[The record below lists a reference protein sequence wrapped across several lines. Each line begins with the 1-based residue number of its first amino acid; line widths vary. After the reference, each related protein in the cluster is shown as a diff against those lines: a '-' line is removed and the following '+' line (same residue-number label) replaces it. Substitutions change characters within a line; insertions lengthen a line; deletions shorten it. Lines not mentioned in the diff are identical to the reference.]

1 MWTVLNSV
9 LSTVLLGEA
18 RDLDKQPQCI
28 PSFMDCTSC
37 STVTIKQVKKRKEYS
52 PRTLPFLQVG
62 AGQDCRT
69 GFIDS
74 KTGGKQ
80 TRTRGA
86 STCQRLLSTN
96 KNFYG
101 TCADKMPFCCTFD
114 VQRYLQPSRKFLTE
128 VAWARLSPLL
138 CCGDCQGCEHSL
150 PQCLSFFFA
159 VAKNDGLLD
168 ETRS

>member
-52 PRTLPFLQVG
+52 PRTLSFLLVG

-69 GFIDS
+69 FRRFENWRETNTCPRR
-74 KTGGKQ
+74 KRMPAVTLNKQ
-80 TRTRGA
+80 KFLWNMRRQDA
-86 STCQRLLSTN
+86 
-96 KNFYG
+96 
-101 TCADKMPFCCTFD
+101 PCTFD
-114 VQRYLQPSRKFLTE
+114 VQRLLQPSGKFLTE
-128 VAWARLSPLL
+128 VASARLSSLL

-150 PQCLSFFFA
+150 PQCSSFFFA
-159 VAKNDGLLD
+159 VAKNDGVLD

>member
-52 PRTLPFLQVG
+52 HPTLPFLQVG
-62 AGQDCRT
+62 AGQDCRAFHRFENWRET
-69 GFIDS
+69 NTYPRR
-74 KTGGKQ
+74 KRMPAVTLNKQ
-80 TRTRGA
+80 KFLWNMRRQDA
-86 STCQRLLSTN
+86 
-96 KNFYG
+96 
-101 TCADKMPFCCTFD
+101 PTFD
-114 VQRYLQPSRKFLTE
+114 VQRHLEPSRKFLTE
-128 VAWARLSPLL
+128 VAWARLSSLL
-138 CCGDCQGCEHSL
+138 CCGDCQGCEHPL
-150 PQCLSFFFA
+150 PQCSSFFFA

>member
-52 PRTLPFLQVG
+52 HPTLPFLQVG

-69 GFIDS
+69 FHRFENWRETNTYPRR
-74 KTGGKQ
+74 KRMPAVTLNKQ
-80 TRTRGA
+80 
-86 STCQRLLSTN
+86 
-96 KNFYG
+96 
-101 TCADKMPFCCTFD
+101 
-114 VQRYLQPSRKFLTE
+114 KFLWNMRRQD
-128 VAWARLSPLL
+128 APLL
-138 CCGDCQGCEHSL
+138 Y
-150 PQCLSFFFA
+150 
-159 VAKNDGLLD
+159 V
-168 ETRS
+168 

>member
-28 PSFMDCTSC
+28 PSFMDCTSY
-37 STVTIKQVKKRKEYS
+37 STVTIKQIKKRKEYS

-62 AGQDCRT
+62 VEQDCRT

-86 STCQRLLSTN
+86 SACQRLLSTN

-101 TCADKMPFCCTFD
+101 TCAARC
-114 VQRYLQPSRKFLTE
+114 PSA
-128 VAWARLSPLL
+128 VRLMFRGICSPLENFWPRWL
-138 CCGDCQGCEHSL
+138 RHAFHLFYAAEIAKVASILFPSAHRFSL
-150 PQCLSFFFA
+150 PLRKTMGS
-159 VAKNDGLLD
+159 
-168 ETRS
+168 

>member
-1 MWTVLNSV
+1 MWTVLNSA

-62 AGQDCRT
+62 VEQDCRT

-86 STCQRLLSTN
+86 SACQRLLSTN

-101 TCADKMPFCCTFD
+101 TCADKTFD
-114 VQRYLQPSRKFLTE
+114 VQRHLQPSGKFLTE
-128 VAWARLSPLL
+128 VASARLSSLLSLL
-138 CCGDCQGCEHSL
+138 CCGDCQGCEHPL
-150 PQCLSFFFA
+150 PQCSSFFFA

>member
-1 MWTVLNSV
+1 MWTVLNSA

-62 AGQDCRT
+62 VEQDCRT

-86 STCQRLLSTN
+86 SACQRLLSTN

-101 TCADKMPFCCTFD
+101 TCTDRGGLGTPFISFMLW
-114 VQRYLQPSRKFLTE
+114 RLPRLQAFSSPVLIVFLCRCE
-128 VAWARLSPLL
+128 KRWALRR
-138 CCGDCQGCEHSL
+138 
-150 PQCLSFFFA
+150 
-159 VAKNDGLLD
+159 N
-168 ETRS
+168 

>member
-101 TCADKMPFCCTFD
+101 TCADKMPLCCTFD
-114 VQRYLQPSRKFLTE
+114 VQRYLQPSRKFFDRGGLGTPFTSFMLRRLPRLRAFSSPVLIVFLCRCE
-128 VAWARLSPLL
+128 KRWALRR
-138 CCGDCQGCEHSL
+138 
-150 PQCLSFFFA
+150 
-159 VAKNDGLLD
+159 N
-168 ETRS
+168 

>member
-52 PRTLPFLQVG
+52 HPTLPFLQVG

-69 GFIDS
+69 FHRFENWRETNTYPRR
-74 KTGGKQ
+74 KRMPAVTLNKQ
-80 TRTRGA
+80 
-86 STCQRLLSTN
+86 
-96 KNFYG
+96 KFYG
-101 TCADKMPFCCTFD
+101 TCADKMPLCCTFD
-114 VQRYLQPSRKFLTE
+114 IQRHLQPSRKFLTK

-150 PQCLSFFFA
+150 PQCSSFFFA
-159 VAKNDGLLD
+159 VAKNDGVLD